1 MSTNK
6 IKFIS
11 YLSIVLF
18 FSSYISYNL
27 AASLGSF
34 VDEYASIAS
43 IVKYFKTL
51 KLDAGFLGG
60 PYSVQLT
67 SGPISGVGF
76 FIGWELTKNFFIAR
90 TSNVLFIFL
99 ILASYLF
106 VNNRNYDE
114 KVYLASFSALF
125 VIPWWYGV
133 LYSLGEIVST
143 LFFMFG
149 IFNLGNSKKY
159 SMLFFSISI
168 FFGKII
174 LILPF
179 LGLLLIE
186 LISTENKK
194 GLLLSTP
201 YFFIPFIFHIIPVN
215 AFYHAGN
222 LIDYYNDFF
231 DLLLS
236 HKGAGIETLNK
247 NIFEKIINSEFS
259 QWNFIVKFRI
269 LISPLIFLLFLYKNK
284 EQINGLSERLF
295 THIGSCTIILYL
307 WFWLISETKWLRY
320 SQHFIVLVIYLT
332 LFLVFNKNF
341 KLDNL
346 DTILLFL
353 IIFPFLSNIY
363 VILISF
369 SLFGYLLIK
378 NKNNLQKDRILSLIC
393 MILFLNSIYL
403 SSESYTNKI
412 YTFNDGNNTIFQECL
427 IKNTGEEC
435 KNNYLG
441 EI

>member
-11 YLSIVLF
+11 YVSIFLF
-18 FSSYISYNL
+18 VSSFISYNL
-27 AASLGSF
+27 AASLSNF

-43 IVKYFKTL
+43 IIKYFKTL

-90 TSNVLFIFL
+90 TSNVIFIFL
-99 ILASYLF
+99 ILSFYLF
-106 VNNRNYDE
+106 INNRNYNE
-114 KVYLASFSALF
+114 KVYLASFGALF
-125 VIPWWYGV
+125 VIPWWYGI

-149 IFNLGNSKKY
+149 ILNLGKSKKY

-174 LILPF
+174 LVLPF
-179 LGLLLIE
+179 LALFLIE

-194 GLLLSTP
+194 TLLLSTT
-201 YFFIPFIFHIIPVN
+201 YFFIPFIFHIIPIN

-236 HKGAGIETLNK
+236 HKGAGLETLNK
-247 NIFEKIINSEFS
+247 NIFEKIINSEYS

-284 EQINGLSERLF
+284 EQINNLSERLF
-295 THIGSCTIILYL
+295 IHIGSCTIILYL

-320 SQHFIVLVIYLT
+320 SQHFIVLVVYLT
-332 LFLVFNKNF
+332 LFLVFNEKF
-341 KLDNL
+341 KLDKL
-346 DTILLFL
+346 DTVLLFS
-353 IIFPFLSNIY
+353 IIFPFLSSIY
-363 VILISF
+363 LILISF
-369 SLFGYLLIK
+369 LLYLYFLLK
-378 NKNNLQKDRILSLIC
+378 NKNNFQKDTILSLVC
-393 MILFLNSIYL
+393 MILFINCINL
-403 SSESYTNKI
+403 SFESYRNKI